1 MIRASRRRNRHDKDS
16 DKDDRR
22 EDRRD
27 WKREKWEHKPRKL
40 LDLVTA
46 GSGLLKWIAILAGLF
61 YGLQYA
67 GGVDLLKLLSGGD
80 K

>member
-1 MIRASRRRNRHDKDS
+1 MIRHNRRNRP
-16 DKDDRR
+16 DRETR
-22 EDRRD
+22 RDDRRD
-27 WKREKWEHKPRKL
+27 WKREKWETKPRKL

-46 GSGLLKWIAILAGLF
+46 STGLLKWIAILAGLF

-67 GGVDLLKLLSGGD
+67 GGLDLLKLFSGGD